1 MTAVRIKGPW
11 QPSQIERF
19 LADTRVPLRLAC
31 NGSSGHPVL
40 VSLWFVPLE
49 GKLWCATQRSANVV
63 SHLARDP
70 RCAFEVAEERSPYRG
85 VRGQADATLLEERG
99 ESILRLL
106 IDRYLD
112 DPQCAFA
119 RWLLARA
126 GNETAIAIEPRNLLS
141 WDYTR
146 RMSRGR

>member
-1 MTAVRIKGPW
+1 MALPHKGPW
-11 QPSQIERF
+11 QPSRIQRF
-19 LADTRVPLRLAC
+19 LDETRVPLRLAC
-31 NGSSGHPVL
+31 NGRAGHPVL

-49 GKLWCATQRSANVV
+49 GKLWCATQRSAKVV

-70 RCAFEVAEERSPYRG
+70 RCAFEVAEERAPYRG
-85 VRGQADATLLEERG
+85 VRGQADASLHDERG

-106 IDRYLD
+106 VDRYLD
-112 DPQCAFA
+112 GPEGAFA

-126 GNETAIAIEPRNLLS
+126 ESEAAIAIDPRNLVS